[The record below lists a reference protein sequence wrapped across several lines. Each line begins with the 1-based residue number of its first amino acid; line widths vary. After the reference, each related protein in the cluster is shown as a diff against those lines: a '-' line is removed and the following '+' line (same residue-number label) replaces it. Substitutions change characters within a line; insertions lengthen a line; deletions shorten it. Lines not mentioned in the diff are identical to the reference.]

1 MRGLKQE
8 LQSYDRDYSTKVYCD
23 NQSTIHL
30 GMTNSYHPRTKLI
43 DIRHHY
49 VREKIEE
56 KKIVLE
62 YMKTEDMIADLH
74 INHYSNQD
82 LKN

>member
-1 MRGLKQE
+1 
-8 LQSYDRDYSTKVYCD
+8 
-23 NQSTIHL
+23 
-30 GMTNSYHPRTKLI
+30 MTNSYHPRTKHI

-74 INHYSNQD
+74 TKPLSKSRFEKLRGLLGLIQNIN
-82 LKN
+82 